1 MVWLA
6 FKDRLSTVV
15 RMRDWGVEQGCVY
28 CGERNE
34 DRDHLYFACPYTFT
48 VWMNVAERLLDSR
61 ITPDWDDTVTSL
73 LQPGRNRLDIVLL
86 RLVFS
91 DFHLCSM
98 EGKKLKKTQGCLRF
112 GGHDDSGHWEAGEEP
127 YIFPQVQRKS

>member
-48 VWMNVAERLLDSR
+48 VWMNVAER
-61 ITPDWDDTVTSL
+61 
-73 LQPGRNRLDIVLL
+73 RNRLDIVLL